1 MKTLDLKITKKIF
14 KLNDYHHYYR
24 DTYEYE
30 CICVEYG
37 LYNLLSNTLNETF
50 NSYVDIKEF

>member
-37 LYNLLSNTLNETF
+37 LYNL
-50 NSYVDIKEF
+50 